1 MIMRKKN
8 LFIAG
13 LTVALMSLTAGA
25 AEPVCNRV
33 LDFVPAPGQFVN
45 ELPEWEEGDDAA
57 AMASKAFDYMVPEEA
72 MISLGAYG
80 GYVTVGFDHTVV
92 NADGRDLYIEGNA
105 FQADASATA
114 GGSAEPGVV
123 LVAYDINGNEVP
135 DDNEWFEI
143 AGSEYANSVKNYEI
157 TYYRPDTDDAD
168 IMWTDN
174 KSNSGYVLRNMFHT
188 QPYWPQWLA
197 DEPTLVFKGTR
208 LPDNATNE
216 GTEDSPYFVLSRF
229 DFGYADN
236 YPNAD
241 SNGDWNEG
249 AKLEIDWAV
258 DRNGNSVKL
267 TGVDFVRIYTGV
279 NQYNGWIG
287 ETSTEVCR
295 VIDTHCSEVN
305 GDLVL
310 DESVK
315 IDENVLN
322 EFLERYPNGNMSS
335 VEGVYGNDAVRV
347 YVNASGML
355 AFSAEKTG
363 ILHIYDQSGRLMH
376 YGKFNAGECSIDMS
390 GYPSGLYIVNIDG
403 VSTKILKR

>member
-1 MIMRKKN
+1 MKRN
-8 LFIAG
+8 VLIAG

-45 ELPEWEEGDDAA
+45 ELPEWEEDDDAA

-123 LVAYDINGNEVP
+123 LVAYDINGNGLP

-143 AGSEYANSVKNYEI
+143 AGSEYANSVKDYEI
-157 TYYRPDTDDAD
+157 TYYKPDTDDAD

-174 KSNSGYVLRNMFHT
+174 KGNSGYVLKNTFHS

-197 DEPTLVFKGTR
+197 DESELVFKGTR
-208 LPDNATNE
+208 LPDNAANE
-216 GTEDSPYFVLSRF
+216 GTDDSPYFVLSRF

-236 YPNAD
+236 YPNLD
-241 SNGDWNEG
+241 SDGEWNEG
-249 AKLEIDWAV
+249 AKIEFDWAV
-258 DRNGNSVKL
+258 DCNGNAVKL
-267 TGVDFVRIYTGV
+267 PGVDFVRICTGI

-295 VIDTHCSEVN
+295 VIDAHCSKVGSN
-305 GDLVL
+305 LVL
-310 DESVK
+310 DESLA
-315 IDENVLN
+315 IDESVLN
-322 EFLERYPNGNMSS
+322 EFLERYPDGNLSS
-335 VEGVYGNDAVRV
+335 VRGIAGNDAVRA
-347 YVNASGML
+347 YIDASGML
-355 AFSAEKTG
+355 VFSAVSDG
-363 ILHIYDQSGRLMH
+363 VAQVYDQGGRLMH
-376 YGKFNAGECSIDMS
+376 YGSFKAGDCSIDMS
-390 GYPSGLYIVNIDG
+390 GYPAGLYIVNIDG